1 VTERRCG
8 PVGVRISRDEVAAK
22 RLHELA
28 GVVTVQAFAPEP
40 AVEVVQPA
48 TALKRMVRGN
58 GGVTVTVLAVDGV
71 ADSEVRVRAEVQLPF
86 GARLDLPLAG
96 PIGVGNRGNGFG
108 RGWQFQPAEPEPT
121 AVGGDEYQGLTL
133 EDAGGTR
140 WQMTSGVTELVGLF
154 AQSLTVRVTA
164 TARPP
169 TPGAIPAKLV
179 FLVRRPTAVDVP
191 FVLRNVPLP

>member
-1 VTERRCG
+1 
-8 PVGVRISRDEVAAK
+8 
-22 RLHELA
+22 
-28 GVVTVQAFAPEP
+28 
-40 AVEVVQPA
+40 
-48 TALKRMVRGN
+48 MVRQ
-58 GGVTVTVLAVDGV
+58 AV
-71 ADSEVRVRAEVQLPF
+71 A
-86 GARLDLPLAG
+86 PL
-96 PIGVGNRGNGFG
+96 
-108 RGWQFQPAEPEPT
+108 EPT

-154 AQSLTVRVTA
+154 AQSFTVRVTA

-191 FVLRNVPLP
+191 FVLRDVPLP